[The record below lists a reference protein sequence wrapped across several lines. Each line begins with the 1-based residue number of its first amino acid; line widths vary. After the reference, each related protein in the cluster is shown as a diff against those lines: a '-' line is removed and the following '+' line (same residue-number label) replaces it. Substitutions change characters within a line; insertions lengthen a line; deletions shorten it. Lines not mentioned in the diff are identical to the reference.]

1 MQNST
6 EPLSLVHNYL
16 GYSHHDCVQALLA
29 ADIESIAFGH
39 WLAVPSQQSLLI
51 FRHQQCV
58 AIDCYQGVAQ

>member
-6 EPLSLVHNYL
+6 EQTSLVNNCL
-16 GYSHHDCVQALLA
+16 GSSRHDCMQVLLA

-39 WLAVPSQQSLLI
+39 WLAVPSQQFLLI

-58 AIDCYQGVAQ
+58 AIDRYQGVAW